1 MEIIYSL
8 QAQEVICFL
17 LDQVQETRT
26 RFTSTSPSINDF
38 ILPQAP
44 EEYGLQERFNQLRGT
59 STYSSPT
66 FFANNAPHFLAQ
78 ISSLTRRSAPA
89 SGNLYGSQTVTL
101 TPESLTKPTETK
113 IDIEDTL
120 YELPG
125 NSDLVLGDGLIEN
138 LAVVAGDLLDAEN
151 ITKQEEE
158 DVVLEK
164 IIEEYGFE
172 DIKEAFNEGQVP
184 ENIYFFMVGKMKT
197 LNEHLNLWGLLQKT
211 ESVGHFY
218 CLIWGGKL

>member
-1 MEIIYSL
+1 M
-8 QAQEVICFL
+8 
-17 LDQVQETRT
+17 
-26 RFTSTSPSINDF
+26 
-38 ILPQAP
+38 
-44 EEYGLQERFNQLRGT
+44 
-59 STYSSPT
+59 
-66 FFANNAPHFLAQ
+66 
-78 ISSLTRRSAPA
+78 
-89 SGNLYGSQTVTL
+89 YGSQTVTL

-184 ENIYFFMVGKMKT
+184 ENIYFFCGGE
-197 LNEHLNLWGLLQKT
+197 NENFEWAFEFMGPTAENRECGAFLLSDLGRKVMT
-211 ESVGHFY
+211 SNKLSIHVDTGDIFY
-218 CLIWGGKL
+218 ENHNTGENFYNFLIAQQNEEAAFIPK